1 MCRHCPPPL
10 SYAAIIVRRSCHH
23 SHCRQSAISVVS
35 HRCLLFPLS
44 LVGSCRPCNFLSAAA
59 AVSCWR
65 QTSSPSI
72 LRHCRASCCRHRPP
86 SGAEPCLCHR
96 HLLFA
101 IVADFCLKLLSLITT
116 THIHQTQPPL
126 ITVGLHASFLLKKL
140 VDCYVEAFLFNDPPN
155 HCWQS
160 LLAVRCPEAEAP
172 PGAWVVGFCLIVAE
186 ANHKTLGRIRMTPT
200 AA

>member
-1 MCRHCPPPL
+1 
-10 SYAAIIVRRSCHH
+10 
-23 SHCRQSAISVVS
+23 
-35 HRCLLFPLS
+35 
-44 LVGSCRPCNFLSAAA
+44 
-59 AVSCWR
+59 
-65 QTSSPSI
+65 
-72 LRHCRASCCRHRPP
+72 
-86 SGAEPCLCHR
+86 
-96 HLLFA
+96 
-101 IVADFCLKLLSLITT
+101 LSLITT